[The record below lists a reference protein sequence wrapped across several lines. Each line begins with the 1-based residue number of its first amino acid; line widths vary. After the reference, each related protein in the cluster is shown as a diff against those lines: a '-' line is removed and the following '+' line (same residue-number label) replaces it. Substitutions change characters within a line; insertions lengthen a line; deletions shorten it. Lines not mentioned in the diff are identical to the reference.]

1 MDEGLK
7 IFDDEVAFVC
17 EKLEV
22 PPRLRY
28 EWDDSWEINLEDTF
42 QDYEKRVNHSI
53 KCQQIEA
60 KTKDYL
66 KNISKSFAESET
78 FWARS
83 NFDPTGNEGATY
95 IYVDCFRKDD
105 VLAKRYI
112 ESTKDWFY
120 PSSKSPER
128 LRIQIS
134 KVGKIAIY
142 ANTGLEVDLENAF
155 EIEKDWI
162 DVEKEVLE
170 KLQKLGFFVATKE
183 QLQQSIT
190 FEFNKENPLDVGHLN
205 GMLDSN
211 LCRGQRE
218 LMLYDF
224 FFSWSD

>member
-1 MDEGLK
+1 MDEALK
-7 IFDDEVAFVC
+7 ISDDEVNFIC
-17 EKLEV
+17 KKLEV

-28 EWDDSWEINLEDTF
+28 EWDDSCKVNLKDLF

-60 KTKDYL
+60 KTEDYL
-66 KNISKSFAESET
+66 KNISKSFIEAET

-95 IYVDCFRKDD
+95 IYVDCFRKND

-112 ESTKDWFY
+112 ASTKDWFY

-134 KVGKIAIY
+134 KVGKIVIY
-142 ANTGLEVDLENAF
+142 ANTGLEVDLENVF

-162 DVEKEVLE
+162 DVEKEIVE
-170 KLQKLGFFVATKE
+170 KLQNLGFFIPIQN
-183 QLQQSIT
+183 QLKQPII
-190 FEFNKENPLDVGHLN
+190 FEFNKENPSEVGLLN

-211 LCRGQRE
+211 LFQGQRG